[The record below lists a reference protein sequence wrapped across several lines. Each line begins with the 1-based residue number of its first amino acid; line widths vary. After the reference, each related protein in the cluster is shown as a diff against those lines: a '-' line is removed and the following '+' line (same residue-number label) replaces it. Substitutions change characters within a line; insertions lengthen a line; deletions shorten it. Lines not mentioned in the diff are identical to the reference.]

1 MKVKFTPSAKTQ
13 FLTALSYIRKD
24 KPSAAIDFRTRAEK
38 ILRRLEDF
46 PESGRIIPD
55 FPELPYRE
63 VIISPYRFF
72 YKIKD
77 DVVWIVAVWHG
88 AQLPKGPSF

>member
-1 MKVKFTPSAKTQ
+1 VKVRFTPSA
-13 FLTALSYIRKD
+13 LAYIRQY
-24 KPSAAIDFRTRAEK
+24 KPSAAISFRDRTEK

-46 PESGRIIPD
+46 PESGRIIPE

-72 YKIKD
+72 YKIKA
-77 DVVWIVAVWHG
+77 DVVWIFAVWHG
-88 AQLPKGPSF
+88 AQLPREPVS

>member
-1 MKVKFTPSAKTQ
+1 MKVRFTPSARTL
-13 FLTALSYIRKD
+13 FLTALAYIHQD
-24 KPSAAIDFRTRAEK
+24 KPSAAISFRDRTEK

-46 PESGRIIPD
+46 RESGRIIPE

-72 YKIKD
+72 YKIKA

-88 AQLPKGPSF
+88 AQLPREPVR